1 MWRYPPW
8 LHRLPL
14 EKKERGL
21 GREIF
26 LMVLDKLLLAALAAA
41 VGLLLQ
47 HYLEQSERRQERA
60 RQIADIAVS
69 QPLTLASRVP
79 QNVDALR
86 LYLMELRVGAR
97 KLDNIRLTE
106 LELKITSDVLLAMEW
121 YRTDRPLARTGNE
134 ILRYVDVLVT
144 GATVGTLNDTDIA
157 GAQLLLRK
165 AHEFHARAV
174 ELSRQRA
181 LGNVDRAYERPV
193 TP

>member
-1 MWRYPPW
+1 VWRNPPW
-8 LHRLPL
+8 LNRQRT
-14 EKKERGL
+14 EKKERPL
-21 GREIF
+21 GREIG
-26 LMVLDKLLLAALAAA
+26 LLVLDKLLLAVLAAT

-47 HYLEQSERRQERA
+47 HYFEQSERRQERA

-79 QNVDALR
+79 ENVDALR
-86 LYLMELRVGAR
+86 LYLNELHVGAAH
-97 KLDNIRLTE
+97 LDNKKLTE

-121 YRTDRPLARTGNE
+121 YRTDRALVHTGND

-144 GATVGTLNDTDIA
+144 GATARTLNDTDIV
-157 GAQLLLRK
+157 GAQLLLQK
-165 AHEFHARAV
+165 AHRFHARAV